1 MGEQWLWHVQQLLLL
16 WSMDDLHWGLCMRV
30 VKGVSD
36 PISKFQSPDLGRSYT
51 YSTKFSSRLLMR
63 NLQAALLFFL
73 SYLSNLDATVLE
85 VVIAWSSVNLA
96 CSITTKMISFCVSGS
111 IR

>member
-51 YSTKFSSRLLMR
+51 YSTKQVLIQAIDGELASSLVVLSVILVKLGCNSAGGGDSMVQCKLSLLYYHQNDFILR
-63 NLQAALLFFL
+63 KR
-73 SYLSNLDATVLE
+73 
-85 VVIAWSSVNLA
+85 VN
-96 CSITTKMISFCVSGS
+96 
-111 IR
+111 